1 MRETVLYLAVSLDG
15 YLADRM
21 GGVGWLSGP
30 GGAWEGVESSYPAF
44 LQGVDT
50 VVMGW
55 NTYRQVVT
63 ELSPGPWP
71 YEGLTCWVATHRS
84 PQPRPGVHFFSGDL
98 ARQVRRLREQQGRGI
113 WVCGG
118 GEVIRQLLAA
128 DLIDRLEVFVIPVLL
143 GGGIRLFPELEHPLA
158 LELESAGA
166 AGGMARL
173 VYQRI

>member
-1 MRETVLYLAVSLDG
+1 MRRRVILMIAASLDG
-15 YLADRM
+15 YIADRGGGVSWLPEGEAESGSETTFM
-21 GGVGWLSGP
+21 GGI
-30 GGAWEGVESSYPAF
+30 
-44 LQGVDT
+44 DT

-63 ELSPGPWP
+63 ELSPGQWP

-118 GEVIRQLLAA
+118 ADVIRQLLEA
-128 DLIDRLEVFVIPVLL
+128 DLIDRLEIFVIPVLL